1 MNMNVEMKNAVSVFR
16 NQMFGEIRILQ
27 ESGKCLFCGA
37 DVAKALGYKN
47 NRKALTD
54 HCRCV
59 TKRYA
64 PGTIDTAP
72 NPDAKGGVPQ
82 TRVHLLFF
90 PTRSDEVPEGT
101 RIARCK

>member
-1 MNMNVEMKNAVSVFR
+1 M
-16 NQMFGEIRILQ
+16 EIYHYYTMEVGKVQEETILRHN
-27 ESGKCLFCGA
+27 STFF
-37 DVAKALGYKN
+37 N
-47 NRKALTD
+47 FNR
-54 HCRCV
+54 RCV

-64 PGTIDTAP
+64 PETTDTAS
-72 NPDAKGGVPQ
+72 NPDTKGGVPR

>member
-1 MNMNVEMKNAVSVFR
+1 M
-16 NQMFGEIRILQ
+16 EIYHYYTMEVGKVQEETILRHN
-27 ESGKCLFCGA
+27 STFS
-37 DVAKALGYKN
+37 N
-47 NRKALTD
+47 FSS
-54 HCRCV
+54 RCV